1 MGNYRQHLTF
11 AAGCG
16 SLYTLLAY
24 LSAGVHWVYG
34 SVALLLTTFSGLLP
48 DLDSPSGVEVK
59 GLSSLLGLLTALS
72 VWKSFSGLQP
82 VPAFE
87 YHLWA
92 MIAAYLLVRHGLR
105 RLFIRF
111 SVHRG
116 ISHSVPTGAV
126 WGAVT
131 YLYYPS
137 AYPMIRLTM
146 ACAVMTGFGSH
157 LLLDEMCSVNLKNV
171 RVNKAFGTAIKFWAP
186 SAFSTIGIYVL
197 LSALTWQIA
206 QQWPDDRQAFA
217 PPPPPAFPT
226 QIVHQLHLP
235 DSLETP
241 IVQSI
246 EGKLDLKLPEDV
258 TQNLPPALKT
268 HTRLHKRMAPSP

>member
-1 MGNYRQHLTF
+1 LGNYRQHLTF

-16 SLYTLLAY
+16 SVYTLLAY

-59 GLSSLLGLLTALS
+59 GLSSLLGCLTALS
-72 VWKSFSGLQP
+72 VWKSFAGLQP

-137 AYPMIRLTM
+137 EYPIIRLTM

-186 SAFSTIGIYVL
+186 SALSTIGIYAL
-197 LSALTWQIA
+197 LSVLTWQIA
-206 QQWPDDRQAFA
+206 QQWPADRLAFA
-217 PPPPPAFPT
+217 PPPPPAFPV
-226 QIVHQLHLP
+226 QVVRELQLP
-235 DSLETP
+235 RDLEKS
-241 IVQSI
+241 VVDSI
-246 EGKLDLKLPEDV
+246 EGRLDLQLPDNV
-258 TQNLPPALKT
+258 SQNLPPVLKHPPRSRRRAT
-268 HTRLHKRMAPSP
+268 P

>member
-16 SLYTLLAY
+16 TLYTLLAY

-59 GLSSLLGLLTALS
+59 GLSSMLGILAALFA
-72 VWKSFSGLQP
+72 WKSLGGLQP

-105 RLFIRF
+105 RCFVKLA
-111 SVHRG
+111 VHRG
-116 ISHSVPTGAV
+116 ISHSFPTCAV

-131 YLYYPS
+131 YLVYPS
-137 AYPMIRLTM
+137 EYPVIRLTM
-146 ACAVMTGFGSH
+146 AFAVMTGFASH
-157 LLLDEMCSVNLKNV
+157 LLLDEMCSVNLQGA
-171 RVNKAFGTAIKFWAP
+171 RVNRAFGTAMKFWAP
-186 SAFSTIGIYVL
+186 SAWSTIGIYAL
-197 LSALTWQIA
+197 LSFLTWQIV
-206 QQWPDDRQAFA
+206 QQWPEDRQAFE
-217 PPPPPAFPT
+217 PPPPPAFPV
-226 QIVHQLHLP
+226 QVVRELHLP
-235 DSLETP
+235 HSLERS
-241 IVQSI
+241 VVESL
-246 EGKLDLKLPEDV
+246 EGRLDLKLPDDV
-258 TQNLPPALKT
+258 TQNLP
-268 HTRLHKRMAPSP
+268 APLRRRERFRRRIGP